1 MNPKKNAVL
10 AAATAAALLS
20 VAACGGSNS
29 APGSSGS
36 GGSGSSNGAVLPNTA
51 WKTASYDSV
60 KQGGTLVQAVGQ
72 LPTNYNQ
79 LQANDGLGDTIT
91 IENPA
96 ISQTGVK
103 FSSDGKWEVDPN
115 YIESAK
121 LISKSP
127 QKIQVKLNPKA
138 VWSDG
143 KPITYT
149 DVVNFWKAYNGK
161 NPKYEILS
169 DAGWRDIKSIDK
181 GASDYEYTITYS
193 KVNADWPNS
202 MYPALPTA
210 VTKDPNTF
218 NTGFTKKMY
227 PSNGPFVISKID
239 ANAGVITETP
249 NPRWWGRK
257 PKLDKIVFR
266 VVNQNS
272 LGQAFANKEINLL
285 DTQAN
290 PDVLAQAQK
299 RSDAVIQ
306 KSGGLTWTHLTFNA
320 SKGPLA
326 DVHVR
331 RAIANAIDR
340 KTFVTVTQKQL
351 GVKPAVQ
358 GSVVYVPG
366 QAGYKDIS
374 TSEIAYSPKTV
385 ASEMKAAGYT
395 KGSGGVY
402 AKGGTPLSL
411 KILVPSDTPTNA
423 QRAQLIQGF
432 LKKVGITVTL
442 DTVPTDKYFS
452 DYILKK
458 NYDMTSFSWQG
469 TPFPVSTTQSLFDP
483 ADAGQNFTG
492 ITDPRLSGLWD
503 KANGELDPT
512 KQQKIANDI
521 DKVIFDYVPIVTL
534 GTTPTIWAVQ
544 KGLVNAGA
552 AQFQTPDYTEV
563 GFTK

>member
-1 MNPKKNAVL
+1 MKRTRTAAFAAV
-10 AAATAAALLS
+10 TAAAVMS
-20 VAACGGSNS
+20 VAACGGGGGSS
-29 APGSSGS
+29 SGSSGS
-36 GGSGSSNGAVLPNTA
+36 GDDSNGAVLPNTA
-51 WKTASYDSV
+51 WKTAPYDQV
-60 KQGGTLVQAVGQ
+60 KQGGTLVQAVSQ
-72 LPTNYNQ
+72 LPINYNQ
-79 LQANDGLGDTIT
+79 LQANDGLGDTAT
-91 IENPA
+91 LQGPVV
-96 ISQTGVK
+96 SQTGVK
-103 FSSDGKWEVDPN
+103 FTTDGKWEVDPN

-121 LISKSP
+121 VTSKSP
-127 QKIQVKLNPKA
+127 LKIAVKLNPKA

-143 KPITYT
+143 KPINYT
-149 DVVNFWKAYNGK
+149 DVVNFWKAFNGK

-169 DAGWRDIKSIDK
+169 DAGWRDISAIDK
-181 GASDYEYTITYS
+181 GASDFEYTITYS

-202 MYPALPTA
+202 MYPGLPTT

-227 PSNGPFVISKID
+227 PSNGPYVISKID
-239 ANAGVITETP
+239 ANAGVVTETP

-299 RSDAVIQ
+299 RSDAVIE

-331 RAIANAIDR
+331 RAVAHAIDR
-340 KTFVTVTQKQL
+340 KTFVTVVQKQL

-358 GSVVYVPG
+358 GSVIYVPG
-366 QAGYKDIS
+366 QAGYKDVAD
-374 TSEIAYSPKTV
+374 TEIGYSLKDV
-385 ASEMKAAGYT
+385 ASEMKAAGYS
-395 KGSGGVY
+395 KGSDGMY
-402 AKGGTPLSL
+402 AKGGTPLNL
-411 KILVPSDTPTNA
+411 KITIPSDTPTNA

-432 LKKVGITVTL
+432 LKKAGIGVTL

-452 DYILKK
+452 DYVVPK
-458 NYDMTSFSWQG
+458 NYEMTSFSWRHAVPGLHDPVAVRPGQVRPELHRHHRPAPRGPVGQG
-469 TPFPVSTTQSLFDP
+469 QRRARRDQAREDRQRDRQGHL
-483 ADAGQNFTG
+483 
-492 ITDPRLSGLWD
+492 RLRPD
-503 KANGELDPT
+503 RP
-512 KQQKIANDI
+512 
-521 DKVIFDYVPIVTL
+521 L

-552 AQFQTPDYTEV
+552 SQFQVPPDYTQV

>member
-1 MNPKKNAVL
+1 MKPKKNAVL

-20 VAACGGSNS
+20 VAACGGSNNTS
-29 APGSSGS
+29 TGSSGS
-36 GGSGSSNGAVLPNTA
+36 GSGSSNGAVLPNTA
-51 WKTASYDSV
+51 FKTAAYDQV
-60 KQGGTLVQAVGQ
+60 KQGGTLVQAVDA

-79 LQANDGLGDTIT
+79 LQANDGSAATATLQA
-91 IENPA
+91 PVV
-96 ISQTGVK
+96 SQTGIK
-103 FSSDGKWEVDPN
+103 FTAAGKWEVDPN
-115 YIESAK
+115 FIESAK
-121 LISKSP
+121 LVSTSP

-161 NPKYEILS
+161 NAKYEILS

-181 GASDYEYTITYS
+181 GASEYEYTITYS

-218 NTGFTKKMY
+218 NTAFTKKMY

-239 ANAGVITETP
+239 ANAGVVTETP

-272 LGQAFANKEINLL
+272 LGQAFANKEINLV
-285 DTQAN
+285 DTAAN

-299 RSDAVIQ
+299 RSDAVIE
-306 KSGGLTWTHLTFNA
+306 KSGGLTWSHLTFNA

-326 DVHVR
+326 DVHLR
-331 RAIANAIDR
+331 RAIAHAIDR
-340 KTFVTVTQKQL
+340 NTFTGVTQKQL

-366 QAGYKDIS
+366 QAGYKDVAS
-374 TSEIAYSPKTV
+374 TEIGYSTKAV
-385 ASEMKAAGYT
+385 ASEMKAGGYT
-395 KGSGGVY
+395 KGAGGTY
-402 AKGGTPLSL
+402 EKGGKPLSL

-452 DYILKK
+452 DYIIPK
-458 NYDMTSFSWQG
+458 NYEMTSFSWQG

-483 ADAGQNFTG
+483 AKAGQNFTG
-492 ITDPRLSGLWD
+492 ITDPRLGPLWD
-503 KANGELDPT
+503 KANSELDPT
-512 KQQKIANDI
+512 KQQAIANDI

-534 GTTPTIWAVQ
+534 STTPTIWAVQ
-544 KGLVNAGA
+544 KGLVNTGA
-552 AQFQTPDYTEV
+552 TQFQAIDYTEV
-563 GFTK
+563 GYTK

>member
-1 MNPKKNAVL
+1 MKRTRTAAFAAV
-10 AAATAAALLS
+10 TAAAVMS
-20 VAACGGSNS
+20 VAACGGGGGSS
-29 APGSSGS
+29 SGSSGS
-36 GGSGSSNGAVLPNTA
+36 GDDSNGAVLPNTA
-51 WKTASYDSV
+51 WKTAPYDQV
-60 KQGGTLVQAVGQ
+60 KQGGTLVQAVSQ
-72 LPTNYNQ
+72 LPINYNQ
-79 LQANDGLGDTIT
+79 LQANDGLGDTAT
-91 IENPA
+91 LQGPVV
-96 ISQTGVK
+96 SQTGVK
-103 FSSDGKWEVDPN
+103 FTTDGKWEVDPN

-121 LISKSP
+121 ITSKSP
-127 QKIQVKLNPKA
+127 LKIAVKLNPKA

-143 KPITYT
+143 KPINYT
-149 DVVNFWKAYNGK
+149 DVVNFWKAFNGK

-169 DAGWRDIKSIDK
+169 DAGWRDISAIDK
-181 GASDYEYTITYS
+181 GASDFEYTITYS

-202 MYPALPTA
+202 MYPGLPTA

-227 PSNGPFVISKID
+227 PSNGPYVISKID
-239 ANAGVITETP
+239 ANAGVVTETP

-299 RSDAVIQ
+299 RSDAVIE
-306 KSGGLTWTHLTFNA
+306 KSGGLTWTHLTFNG

-331 RAIANAIDR
+331 RAVAHAIDR
-340 KTFVTVTQKQL
+340 KTFVTVVQKQL

-366 QAGYKDIS
+366 QSGYKDVAD
-374 TSEIAYSPKTV
+374 TEIGYSLKDV
-385 ASEMKAAGYT
+385 ASEMKAAGYS
-395 KGSGGVY
+395 KGSDGMY
-402 AKGGTPLSL
+402 AKGGTPLNL
-411 KILVPSDTPTNA
+411 KITIPSDTPTNA

-432 LKKVGITVTL
+432 LKKAGIGVTL

-452 DYILKK
+452 DYVVPK
-458 NYDMTSFSWQG
+458 NYEMTSFSWIG

-483 ADAGQNFTG
+483 VKSGQNFTG
-492 ITDPRLSGLWD
+492 ITDPRLAGLWD
-503 KANGELDPT
+503 KANAELDAT
-512 KQQKIANDI
+512 KREKIANEI
-521 DKVIFDYVPIVTL
+521 DKVIFDYVPIVPL

-552 AQFQTPDYTEV
+552 SQFQVPPDYTQV